1 MQSNNDMKIM
11 ARSSQGDIAG
21 TYEYKIYVTALEDV
35 YEAPYFVEFP
45 EHLKIIVL
53 STELTFQEVVSL
65 VTDSLTV
72 KDVIPIESPIVM
84 NLDPIVAGLGL
95 APYEDYNITVA
106 AKDSMY
112 DDYIQFSLTSA
123 ILNLGPFPQELADLD
138 VMIQIILS
146 INNSEQ

>member
-1 MQSNNDMKIM
+1 M
-11 ARSSQGDIAG
+11 
-21 TYEYKIYVTALEDV
+21 EDV

-53 STELTFQEVVSL
+53 STELTFQEIVSL

-72 KDVIPIESPIVM
+72 KDIIPIESPIVM
-84 NLDPIVAGLGL
+84 NLDPIVAGLGY

-112 DDYIQFSLTSA
+112 DDYILFSQTSA

-138 VMIQIILS
+138 VMIQIMLS
-146 INNSEQ
+146 INNTEQ